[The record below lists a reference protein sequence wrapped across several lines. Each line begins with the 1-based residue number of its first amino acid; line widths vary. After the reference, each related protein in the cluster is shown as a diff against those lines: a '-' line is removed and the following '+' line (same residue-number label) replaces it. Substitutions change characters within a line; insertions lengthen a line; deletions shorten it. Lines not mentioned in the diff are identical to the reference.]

1 MRYEYSFSAWYTD
14 SLEEYLQRN
23 DIKYKKEKWIPRD
36 LLEFTIWSTDDN
48 YLAILNDLRD
58 RKVNVRH
65 VSLDYSAADIRN
77 AELLYLRVYKPVI
90 EIVNGEEAYEYSC
103 RWVSSMGVKKV
114 NHKRQIGT
122 FAIRKEPSS
131 RTSTA
136 FWREDTGGSSTF
148 TDRRVYELA
157 KAYSLQGIQFEK
169 VMNKKGEF
177 SENIFQIKSPNII
190 TRDCIP
196 LGHGE
201 RIDVCDICGREALV
215 VDDTYQMHLDFSKL
229 KASSDMY
236 MTERIWGPGIEGS
249 RYIISQRFYQLLKQN
264 KLTGGIKVEPVKN
277 SSV

>member
-103 RWVSSMGVKKV
+103 RWVSSMG
-114 NHKRQIGT
+114 
-122 FAIRKEPSS
+122 
-131 RTSTA
+131 
-136 FWREDTGGSSTF
+136 
-148 TDRRVYELA
+148 
-157 KAYSLQGIQFEK
+157 
-169 VMNKKGEF
+169 
-177 SENIFQIKSPNII
+177 
-190 TRDCIP
+190 
-196 LGHGE
+196 
-201 RIDVCDICGREALV
+201 
-215 VDDTYQMHLDFSKL
+215 
-229 KASSDMY
+229 
-236 MTERIWGPGIEGS
+236 
-249 RYIISQRFYQLLKQN
+249 
-264 KLTGGIKVEPVKN
+264 
-277 SSV
+277 

>member
-1 MRYEYSFSAWYTD
+1 MRYEYYFNVWYKD
-14 SLEEYLQRN
+14 SLEEYLQKRG
-23 DIKYKKEKWIPRD
+23 IKYKRYEWPLIGIED
-36 LLEFTIWSTDDN
+36 TLNFTIWSTDDN

-58 RKVNVRH
+58 RKVNVTH

-77 AELLYLRVYKPVI
+77 AELLYLRVCKPVI
-90 EIVNGEEAYEYSC
+90 EIVNEEEAYEYSC

-114 NHKRQIGT
+114 NHERQIGT

-136 FWREDTGGSSTF
+136 FWIEDTGGSSTF

-157 KAYSLQGIQFEK
+157 KAYSLQGIQFGK

-201 RIDVCDICGREALV
+201 RVIPTSNACG
-215 VDDTYQMHLDFSKL
+215 
-229 KASSDMY
+229 
-236 MTERIWGPGIEGS
+236 
-249 RYIISQRFYQLLKQN
+249 
-264 KLTGGIKVEPVKN
+264 VKN
-277 SSV
+277 CA